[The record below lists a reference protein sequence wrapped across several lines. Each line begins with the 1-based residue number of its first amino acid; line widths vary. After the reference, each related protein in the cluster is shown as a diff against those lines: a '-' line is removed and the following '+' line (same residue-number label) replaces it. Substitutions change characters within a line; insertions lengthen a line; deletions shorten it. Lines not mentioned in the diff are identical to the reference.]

1 MRCPACGHLRDRVVD
16 SRQTEDGRSIRRRR
30 ECETCGG
37 RFTTFE
43 RIETAMVQVRKR
55 NGDVEPFDASKV
67 AAGVSAAC
75 KSRPVDPGQ
84 IAVLVAD
91 VEDALRSLGKEVT
104 SDEVGLEVLLR
115 LRSCRPGTSS
125 CGRCSPRTVRCS
137 AAGPVGAP
145 DRQAGSTLGVWSS
158 RISRSKSEMVSKP
171 L

>member
-1 MRCPACGHLRDRVVD
+1 MRCPACGNLRDRVVD

-43 RIETAMVQVRKR
+43 RVETALVQVRKR
-55 NGDVEPFDASKV
+55 SGGVEGFDASKV

-115 LRSCRPGTSS
+115 LRALDEVAA
-125 CGRCSPRTVRCS
+125 VRFAS
-137 AAGPVGAP
+137 VYKGF
-145 DRQAGSTLGVWSS
+145 DT
-158 RISRSKSEMVSKP
+158 ISDFEREIRLLQEPS
-171 L
+171 

>member
-1 MRCPACGHLRDRVVD
+1 MRCPTCGNLRDRVVD

-43 RIETAMVQVRKR
+43 RVETALVQVRKR
-55 NGDVEPFDASKV
+55 SGEVEGFDASKV

-91 VEDALRSLGKEVT
+91 VEDALRSMGKEVT

-115 LRSCRPGTSS
+115 LRALDEVAAVRFASVYKGFDTISDFEQEIRLLQTPG
-125 CGRCSPRTVRCS
+125 
-137 AAGPVGAP
+137 GPATTGP
-145 DRQAGSTLGVWSS
+145 
-158 RISRSKSEMVSKP
+158 IS
-171 L
+171 

>member
-16 SRQTEDGRSIRRRR
+16 SRQTDDGRSIRRRR

-43 RIETAMVQVRKR
+43 RIETATVQVRKR
-55 NGDVEPFDASKV
+55 GGEVEPFDASKV

-91 VEDALRSLGKEVT
+91 VEDALRSLARTVT
-104 SDEVGLEVLLR
+104 SDEVGLEVLVR
-115 LRSCRPGTSS
+115 LRGLDEVAAVRFASVYKGFDTISDFEREIRLLQETAPG
-125 CGRCSPRTVRCS
+125 
-137 AAGPVGAP
+137 
-145 DRQAGSTLGVWSS
+145 
-158 RISRSKSEMVSKP
+158 E
-171 L
+171 

>member
-1 MRCPACGHLRDRVVD
+1 MTGRVPPMRCPACGNLRDRVVD

-43 RIETAMVQVRKR
+43 RIETATVQVRKR

-91 VEDALRSLGKEVT
+91 VEDALRSMGKEVS

-115 LRSCRPGTSS
+115 LRALDEVA
-125 CGRCSPRTVRCS
+125 TVRFAS
-137 AAGPVGAP
+137 VYKGFDTISDFEREIRLLQETAP
-145 DRQAGSTLGVWSS
+145 GD
-158 RISRSKSEMVSKP
+158 
-171 L
+171 

>member
-43 RIETAMVQVRKR
+43 RVETAMVQVRKR

-91 VEDALRSLGKEVT
+91 VEDALRSLGKEVS

-115 LRSCRPGTSS
+115 LRALDEVA
-125 CGRCSPRTVRCS
+125 TVRFAS
-137 AAGPVGAP
+137 VYKGFDTISDFEREIRLLQETAP
-145 DRQAGSTLGVWSS
+145 GD
-158 RISRSKSEMVSKP
+158 
-171 L
+171 

>member
-1 MRCPACGHLRDRVVD
+1 MRCPACGNLRDRVVD

-55 NGDVEPFDASKV
+55 GGDVEPFDASKV

-91 VEDALRSLGKEVT
+91 VEDALRSMGKEVT

-115 LRSCRPGTSS
+115 LRALDEVAAVRFASVYKGFDTISDFEREIRLLQTPG
-125 CGRCSPRTVRCS
+125 GQ
-137 AAGPVGAP
+137 AAPGPFG
-145 DRQAGSTLGVWSS
+145 
-158 RISRSKSEMVSKP
+158 
-171 L
+171 

>member
-1 MRCPACGHLRDRVVD
+1 MTAGRVPPMRCPACGNLRDRVVD

-30 ECETCGG
+30 QCETCGG

-55 NGDVEPFDASKV
+55 TGDVEPFDASKV

-91 VEDALRSLGKEVT
+91 VEDALRSLGKEVS
-104 SDEVGLEVLLR
+104 SDEVGLEVLPR
-115 LRSCRPGTSS
+115 LRALDEVAA
-125 CGRCSPRTVRCS
+125 VRFASVYKGFDTISDFEREIRLLQAPS
-137 AAGPVGAP
+137 ADPA
-145 DRQAGSTLGVWSS
+145 
-158 RISRSKSEMVSKP
+158 
-171 L
+171 

>member
-1 MRCPACGHLRDRVVD
+1 MRCPACGNLRDRVVD

-30 ECETCGG
+30 ECESCGG

-43 RIETAMVQVRKR
+43 RIETASVAVRKR
-55 NGDVEPFDASKV
+55 SGDVEPFDASKV

-115 LRSCRPGTSS
+115 LRALDEVAA
-125 CGRCSPRTVRCS
+125 VRFAS
-137 AAGPVGAP
+137 VYKSFDTINDFEREIRLLQEPS
-145 DRQAGSTLGVWSS
+145 RQD
-158 RISRSKSEMVSKP
+158 
-171 L
+171 

>member
-43 RIETAMVQVRKR
+43 RIETARVQVRKR
-55 NGDVEPFDASKV
+55 TGEIEPFDASKV

-91 VEDALRSLGKEVT
+91 VEDALRSLAKVVT

-115 LRSCRPGTSS
+115 LRDLDEVAAVRFASVYKGFDTISDFEREIRLLQETAPG
-125 CGRCSPRTVRCS
+125 
-137 AAGPVGAP
+137 
-145 DRQAGSTLGVWSS
+145 
-158 RISRSKSEMVSKP
+158 E
-171 L
+171 

>member
-1 MRCPACGHLRDRVVD
+1 MRCPACGNLRDRVVD

-30 ECETCGG
+30 QCETCGG

-55 NGDVEPFDASKV
+55 TGDVEPFDASKV

-91 VEDALRSLGKEVT
+91 VEDALRSLGKEVS

-115 LRSCRPGTSS
+115 LRALDEVAA
-125 CGRCSPRTVRCS
+125 VRFASVYKGFDTISDFEREIRLLQAPS
-137 AAGPVGAP
+137 ADPA
-145 DRQAGSTLGVWSS
+145 
-158 RISRSKSEMVSKP
+158 
-171 L
+171 

>member
-1 MRCPACGHLRDRVVD
+1 MRCPACGNLRDRVVD

-43 RIETAMVQVRKR
+43 RVETAMVQVRKR
-55 NGDVEPFDASKV
+55 TGDVEPFDASKV

-115 LRSCRPGTSS
+115 LRALDEVAA
-125 CGRCSPRTVRCS
+125 VRFASVYKGFDTISDFEREIRLLQAPS
-137 AAGPVGAP
+137 ADPA
-145 DRQAGSTLGVWSS
+145 
-158 RISRSKSEMVSKP
+158 
-171 L
+171 

>member
-115 LRSCRPGTSS
+115 LRALDEVAA
-125 CGRCSPRTVRCS
+125 VRFAS
-137 AAGPVGAP
+137 VYKGF
-145 DRQAGSTLGVWSS
+145 DT
-158 RISRSKSEMVSKP
+158 ISDFEREIRLLQTPSIDP
-171 L
+171 A

>member
-1 MRCPACGHLRDRVVD
+1 MRCPACGNLRDRVVD

-55 NGDVEPFDASKV
+55 TGDVEPFDASKV

-91 VEDALRSLGKEVT
+91 VEDALRSLGKEVS

-115 LRSCRPGTSS
+115 LRALDEVAA
-125 CGRCSPRTVRCS
+125 VRFAS
-137 AAGPVGAP
+137 VYKGFDTISDFEREIRLLQAP
-145 DRQAGSTLGVWSS
+145 STDLA
-158 RISRSKSEMVSKP
+158 
-171 L
+171 

>member
-1 MRCPACGHLRDRVVD
+1 MTGRVPPMRCPSCGDLRDRVVD

-43 RIETAMVQVRKR
+43 RVETALVQVRKR
-55 NGDVEPFDASKV
+55 SGGVEGFDASKV

-115 LRSCRPGTSS
+115 LRALDEVAA
-125 CGRCSPRTVRCS
+125 VRFAS
-137 AAGPVGAP
+137 VYKGF
-145 DRQAGSTLGVWSS
+145 DT
-158 RISRSKSEMVSKP
+158 ISDFEREIRLLQEPS
-171 L
+171 

>member
-43 RIETAMVQVRKR
+43 RVETSLVQVRKR
-55 NGDVEPFDASKV
+55 SGVVEGFDASKV

-115 LRSCRPGTSS
+115 LRALDEVAA
-125 CGRCSPRTVRCS
+125 VRFAS
-137 AAGPVGAP
+137 VYKGFDTISDFEREIRLLQAP
-145 DRQAGSTLGVWSS
+145 SGDPA
-158 RISRSKSEMVSKP
+158 
-171 L
+171 

>member
-1 MRCPACGHLRDRVVD
+1 MRCPACGELRDRVVD

-30 ECETCGG
+30 ECESCGG

-43 RIETAMVQVRKR
+43 RIETASVAVRKR
-55 NGDVEPFDASKV
+55 SGEVEPFDASKV

-91 VEDALRSLGKEVT
+91 VEDALRSMGKEVT

-115 LRSCRPGTSS
+115 LRALDEVAA
-125 CGRCSPRTVRCS
+125 VRFAS
-137 AAGPVGAP
+137 VYKSFDNISDFEREIRLLQEPS
-145 DRQAGSTLGVWSS
+145 RQD
-158 RISRSKSEMVSKP
+158 
-171 L
+171 

>member
-1 MRCPACGHLRDRVVD
+1 MRCPACGNLRDRVVD

-55 NGDVEPFDASKV
+55 TGDIEPFDASKV

-91 VEDALRSLGKEVT
+91 VEDALRSLAKVVT

-115 LRSCRPGTSS
+115 LRDLDEVAAVRFASVYKGFDTISDFEREIRLLQETAPG
-125 CGRCSPRTVRCS
+125 
-137 AAGPVGAP
+137 
-145 DRQAGSTLGVWSS
+145 D
-158 RISRSKSEMVSKP
+158 
-171 L
+171 